1 MKKVTIN
8 SFYKLSNIY
17 KKNMNNAR
25 IHLRLSDYYKMINIK
40 IHILKIHGYLI
51 YN

>member
-17 KKNMNNAR
+17 KKNMNNTR

-40 IHILKIHGYLI
+40 IHILKIHSYLI

>member
-17 KKNMNNAR
+17 KKKYEHAR

>member
-17 KKNMNNAR
+17 KKNMNMNAR
-25 IHLRLSDYYKMINIK
+25 IHLLSDYYKMINIK